1 GKPLVTNDNTLE
13 VAGRLRNSI
22 LKCFYKDIKRMRR
35 KLTFPGVEP
44 LVMEIEQKLYRSVF
58 YSQGELY
65 IELEELKTLL
75 NEIKNRVVEHHQSLY
90 LDEIEMLIN
99 NVNLCGFHF

>member
-1 GKPLVTNDNTLE
+1 PFVTTDITLD
-13 VAGRLRNSI
+13 VAGRLRTSI
-22 LKCFYKDIKRMRR
+22 LKCYYNDIRRMRR

-65 IELEELKTLL
+65 IEIVELKTFLI
-75 NEIKNRVVEHHQSLY
+75 EIKYRVVEYYQSLY